1 MSIRKPWFLLGEDL
15 PDPFIDDFVEKAVIP
30 PVFINDFDTK
40 KFSRMVLGA
49 LSLSLEEKN
58 RIFDS
63 LPTLSL
69 FQCDELE
76 KVFNDETTSFTNLP
90 DEYSIVLRLSAA
102 TVIGACALAL
112 HRGAGIADAA
122 EETAM
127 IQAMGSA
134 KRKASKRLQG
144 FLKSM
149 PRHQPIVDYV
159 YGETQLRHSGAPE
172 IPEFLRQGI

>member
-1 MSIRKPWFLLGEDL
+1 MSIKKPWFLCGADF
-15 PDPFIDDFVEKAVIP
+15 PDPFIDDFVERAVIP
-30 PVFINDFDTK
+30 PVFASDFDTK

-49 LSLSLEEKN
+49 LSLNLLQKN

-76 KVFNDETTSFTNLP
+76 NVFTEETTQFARLP
-90 DEYSIVLRLSAA
+90 DEYPIVLRLSAA

-112 HRGAGIADAA
+112 HRGAGIDDAA

-127 IQAMGSA
+127 IQAMGKA
-134 KRKASKRLQG
+134 KRKSSKRLAS
-144 FLKSM
+144 FLKTM
-149 PRHQPIVDYV
+149 PLHQPVVDYV
-159 YGETQLRHSGAPE
+159 YGETQIHPSGAPE
-172 IPEFLRQGI
+172 IPAFLRRKI

>member
-1 MSIRKPWFLLGEDL
+1 MIKKPWYLCGADFPDL
-15 PDPFIDDFVEKAVIP
+15 FIDDFVEKAVIP

-76 KVFNDETTSFTNLP
+76 KVFSDETTSFVNLH
-90 DEYSIVLRLSAA
+90 DEYPIVLRLSAA

-127 IQAMGSA
+127 IQGMGSA
-134 KRKASKRLQG
+134 KRKSSKRLQG
-144 FLKSM
+144 VLKAM
-149 PRHQPIVDYV
+149 PWQQVAVDYV
-159 YGETQLRHSGAPE
+159 YGGAQLRHSGEPE
-172 IPEFLRQGI
+172 IPEFLRRGI

>member
-1 MSIRKPWFLLGEDL
+1 MIKKPWYLCGADF
-15 PDPFIDDFVEKAVIP
+15 PDVFIDDFVEKAVIP
-30 PVFINDFDTK
+30 PVFIHHFDTN

-76 KVFNDETTSFTNLP
+76 KVFSEETAQFANLP
-90 DEYSIVLRLSAA
+90 DEYPIVLRLSAA

-112 HRGAGIADAA
+112 HRGAGIADAS

-127 IQAMGSA
+127 IQSMGRA
-134 KRKASKRLQG
+134 KRKSSKRLQG

-149 PRHQPIVDYV
+149 PRHQPVVDYV
-159 YGETQLRHSGAPE
+159 YGETRLRHSGAPE
-172 IPEFLRQGI
+172 IPEFLRRGI

>member
-1 MSIRKPWFLLGEDL
+1 MSIKKPWFLCGADF
-15 PDPFIDDFVEKAVIP
+15 PDPFIDDFVEEAVIP
-30 PVFINDFDTK
+30 PVFISDFDTK

-76 KVFNDETTSFTNLP
+76 KVFTDETTSFTNLP
-90 DEYSIVLRLSAA
+90 DEYPIVLRLSAA

-112 HRGAGIADAA
+112 HRGAGIANTA

-134 KRKASKRLQG
+134 KRKSSKRLQG
-144 FLKSM
+144 FLKAM
-149 PRHQPIVDYV
+149 PRHQAVVDYV
-159 YGETQLRHSGAPE
+159 YGETQLRHSAAPE
-172 IPEFLRQGI
+172 IPEFLRLGV